1 GLSWT
6 AAVSGTQQ
14 SLTAIHERLDASVLI
29 TGTGGALLQRAGPQQ
44 DFKLQ
49 TRADNASLTGVVRH
63 PSGDVFISTAG
74 ILRND

>member
-1 GLSWT
+1 
-6 AAVSGTQQ
+6 
-14 SLTAIHERLDASVLI
+14 VLI
-29 TGTGGALLQRAGPQQ
+29 TGSGGALLQRAGAHQ

-63 PSGDVFISTAG
+63 PSGDVFISTVG